1 VASRT
6 TLLGGEHFPERLRK
20 SHTINFT
27 IKKQNRR
34 ATVLDYRNMEEAFC
48 CPVPL
53 TPYIECWMT
62 GKQIKKLIA
71 AGDSRKAFYSEYK

>member
-1 VASRT
+1 
-6 TLLGGEHFPERLRK
+6 
-20 SHTINFT
+20 
-27 IKKQNRR
+27 
-34 ATVLDYRNMEEAFC
+34 MEEAFC